1 MSASSLKHI
10 AILGSTG
17 SIGTQTLDIVRR
29 LPEYLRVAAIA
40 AGSNADLVLQ
50 QALEFD
56 VKAVGLVNEDSAA
69 LLEKRLPKHIE
80 QYAGESSLEMMA
92 VRPDVDIVVVAVA
105 GAIGTRATVAA
116 LLAGKTVA
124 LATKEVLVAAGEV
137 VVDAAKRG
145 GGRLVPIDSEHSGV
159 FQCLS
164 GAPIETVKKIW
175 LTASGG
181 PFRTWTSEQIDSATV
196 EDALNHPTWR
206 MGRKITVD
214 SATMMNKG
222 LEIIEAKW
230 LFNVSIDQ
238 VAVVVHPQSTIHA
251 LVQYNDGSL
260 IAQMG
265 TADMRLPIEY
275 ALLYPQRIDAKL
287 AQLDILKLGTL
298 NFEAPDEG
306 RFPCLRLAREA
317 SIKGGTAP
325 SVMNGANEA
334 AVLRFLEKRLPFV
347 GIAKVVEQALT
358 HHTVLESPSLE
369 QILKADE
376 WARDFVSEAVS
387 A

>member
-1 MSASSLKHI
+1 
-10 AILGSTG
+10 
-17 SIGTQTLDIVRR
+17 
-29 LPEYLRVAAIA
+29 
-40 AGSNADLVLQ
+40 
-50 QALEFD
+50 
-56 VKAVGLVNEDSAA
+56 
-69 LLEKRLPKHIE
+69 
-80 QYAGESSLEMMA
+80 
-92 VRPDVDIVVVAVA
+92 
-105 GAIGTRATVAA
+105 
-116 LLAGKTVA
+116 
-124 LATKEVLVAAGEV
+124 
-137 VVDAAKRG
+137 
-145 GGRLVPIDSEHSGV
+145 
-159 FQCLS
+159 
-164 GAPIETVKKIW
+164 
-175 LTASGG
+175 
-181 PFRTWTSEQIDSATV
+181 
-196 EDALNHPTWR
+196 
-206 MGRKITVD
+206 
-214 SATMMNKG
+214 MMNKG

>member
-1 MSASSLKHI
+1 
-10 AILGSTG
+10 
-17 SIGTQTLDIVRR
+17 
-29 LPEYLRVAAIA
+29 
-40 AGSNADLVLQ
+40 
-50 QALEFD
+50 
-56 VKAVGLVNEDSAA
+56 
-69 LLEKRLPKHIE
+69 
-80 QYAGESSLEMMA
+80 MMA